1 VLQPPG
7 TVVVVLPGPPGEL
20 QRLWPAALETEPVR
34 EVLAR
39 ARQRERRTLRLYGVS
54 ESSVARTLHD
64 AGGDG
69 DGVDV
74 TVCARDFEI
83 HVDLLAEPGAE
94 PRAEALVSTLRA
106 EHERHVFA
114 EDERPVE
121 EMVLSLCRT
130 LGFTLATAESCTGG
144 QVGERLTSVPGASDV
159 FVGGVVAYADSVKAG
174 QLGVAADLL
183 REHGAVSA
191 EVAAA
196 MARGARERL
205 GADVGLAVT
214 GVAGPDG
221 GTPDKPV
228 GLVYI
233 HAEAPGSR
241 RGADFSYPGD
251 RDSIR
256 RRAAIGVLHLARR
269 VLAQNRHESA

>member
-1 VLQPPG
+1 M
-7 TVVVVLPGPPGEL
+7 
-20 QRLWPAALETEPVR
+20 
-34 EVLAR
+34 
-39 ARQRERRTLRLYGVS
+39 
-54 ESSVARTLHD
+54 
-64 AGGDG
+64 
-69 DGVDV
+69 
-74 TVCARDFEI
+74 
-83 HVDLLAEPGAE
+83 
-94 PRAEALVSTLRA
+94 
-106 EHERHVFA
+106 FA

-233 HAEAPGSR
+233 HAEAPGSS

-256 RRAAIGVLHLARR
+256 RRAAIAVLHLARR